1 MEKAIKKY
9 SAYFVLFFLFCISFS
24 SSSDFSQ
31 DLGRHL
37 KLGEIIWQTRTIPNV
52 NLFSY
57 TNTTFPFINHHWLA
71 EVFSFLLKS
80 LSGLYSLQV
89 LKIILILFSGW
100 VSIKS
105 GLAKGSRLVVLLVS
119 LFIFPLLLDRLDIR
133 PELFGFLFFV
143 LLLYIL
149 FFQEQ
154 KKLYYLAP
162 LILLLWVNIHIT
174 FIFGLGLVFLKRNK
188 FLIIFSFLTLLFN
201 PHGIWGVLYPLNI
214 WRNYGYTIAENQ
226 NLFFLKSVMLNPL
239 IQYFLL
245 TTPIIFISLFILLAR
260 KKYTFFII
268 LLTFFILPFWQI
280 RHMPFFV
287 LAAIPTVS
295 FAFSLVLFGLKTNT
309 RFEQYRN
316 ILYGIFILLCIL
328 FSSVFIF
335 NTYYQVFD
343 KSKLFG
349 MGFDEPQKH
358 ATDFVLKSELKGN
371 LFNNFDIGGYAIYR
385 LFPTYKVFVDN
396 RPEAYP
402 AEFFQNI
409 YIPLQENKELRE
421 KIFRQYD
428 IHTVFFSH
436 TDMTPWGRTFMEQ
449 ILQDPQWKIVFLDD
463 SIIILTDEKKYSD
476 IRLDNRYMAQ
486 LVSSQDNY
494 LSLLRLTSILSF
506 MGKSD
511 LSRQA
516 FMKAQNINP
525 ASCTIQR
532 ATFEINPSNRSW
544 VCSSFFSF

>member
-9 SAYFVLFFLFCISFS
+9 SVYFVLFFLFCLSFS

-52 NLFSY
+52 NFFSY
-57 TNTTFPFINHHWLA
+57 TNTAFPFINHHWLA
-71 EVFSFLLKS
+71 EVFYFLLKS
-80 LSGLYSLQV
+80 IGGLFSLQI
-89 LKIILILFSGW
+89 LKVGLILFAGW

-105 GLAKGSRLVVLLVS
+105 GLAKGSRLVVLFIS
-119 LFIFPLLLDRLDIR
+119 LFLFPLLLDRLDIR
-133 PELFGFLFFV
+133 PELFGFLFFA

-149 FFQEQ
+149 FFQVQ
-154 KKLYYLAP
+154 KKLYYLVP
-162 LILLLWVNIHIT
+162 FILFLWINIHIT
-174 FIFGLGLVFLKRNK
+174 FIFGMGLILLRRNK
-188 FLIIFSFLTLLFN
+188 LLLSLSLLALLLN
-201 PHGIWGVLYPLNI
+201 PHGLTGILYPFNI
-214 WRNYGYTIAENQ
+214 WKNYGYTIAENQ

-245 TTPIIFISLFILLAR
+245 SIPPIFVALFILFAR
-260 KKYTFFII
+260 KKYIFFIL

-287 LAAIPTVS
+287 FVAIPTVS
-295 FAFSLVLFGLKTNT
+295 YAYSQVLFSSMIKN
-309 RFEQYRN
+309 RFEQSRSIIYVV
-316 ILYGIFILLCIL
+316 FIMLCLL

-343 KSKLFG
+343 KNKSFDI
-349 MGFDEPQKH
+349 GFEESQKK
-358 ATDFVLKSELKGN
+358 ATDFVLKSKMRGN
-371 LFNNFDIGGYAIYR
+371 IFNNFDIGGYAIYR

-402 AEFFQNI
+402 ADFFQNI
-409 YIPLQENKELRE
+409 YIPLQEKKELRDE
-421 KIFRQYD
+421 IFKRYN
-428 IHTVFFSH
+428 IHTIFFSH
-436 TDMTPWGRTFMEQ
+436 TDMTPWGKTFLEQ
-449 ILQDPQWKIVFLDD
+449 ILNEPQWKMVYLDD
-463 SIIILTDEKKYSD
+463 SIIILTDEETYSD
-476 IRLDNRYMAQ
+476 IRSNNTYIMQ
-486 LVSSQDNY
+486 LVFSQDNY
-494 LSLLRLTSILSF
+494 LSLLRLTSVLSV

-516 FMKAQNINP
+516 FIKAQKINP
-525 ASCTIQR
+525 SSCTIQR
-532 ATFEINPSNRSW
+532 ATFEIDPTNKSW

>member
-1 MEKAIKKY
+1 MEKVIKKY
-9 SAYFVLFFLFCISFS
+9 SGYFVLFFLFCLSFS
-24 SSSDFSQ
+24 TSADFSQ

-37 KLGEIIWQTRTIPNV
+37 KLGEMIWQTRTIPNV

-71 EVFSFLLKS
+71 EVFYFLLKS
-80 LSGLYSLQV
+80 IGGLFFLQI
-89 LKIILILFSGW
+89 LKIVLTLSAGW

-119 LFIFPLLLDRLDIR
+119 LFLFPLFLDRLDIR
-133 PELFGFLFFV
+133 PELFGFLFFSI
-143 LLLYIL
+143 LLYIL

-154 KKLYYLAP
+154 KKLYYLVP

-174 FIFGLGLVFLKRNK
+174 FIFGIGLVLLKRIK
-188 FLIIFSFLTLLFN
+188 FLTIFSLLAVMIN
-201 PHGIWGVLYPLNI
+201 PHGVAGVLYPLNI
-214 WRNYGYTIAENQ
+214 WKNYGYTIAENQ

-245 TTPIIFISLFILLAR
+245 CIPFIFIALFILFAR

-287 LAAIPTVS
+287 LASIPTLS
-295 FAFSLVLFGLKTNT
+295 YAFSLVLFSSKTNT
-309 RFEQYRN
+309 RLEQYRK
-316 ILYGIFILLCIL
+316 ILYGVLILLCIL
-328 FSSVFIF
+328 FSSAFIL

-343 KSKLFG
+343 KNKSFG
-349 MGFDEPQKH
+349 IGFDESQKQ
-358 ATDFVLKSELKGN
+358 ATDFVLKSKLKGN
-371 LFNNFDIGGYAIYR
+371 MFNNFDIGGYAIYR

-409 YIPLQENKELRE
+409 YIPMQENKELRT

-428 IHTVFFSH
+428 IHTIFFSH
-436 TDMTPWGRTFMEQ
+436 TDMTPWGRIFMEQ

-463 SIIILTDEKKYSD
+463 SIIILTDEETYSD
-476 IRLDNRYMAQ
+476 VRSNDTYMMQ

-494 LSLLRLTSILSF
+494 LSLLRLTSILSA
-506 MGKSD
+506 MGKND

-516 FMKAQNINP
+516 FIKAKNINP

-532 ATFEINPSNRSW
+532 VTFEINPSNKSW
-544 VCSSFFSF
+544 VCSSFLSF

>member
-9 SAYFVLFFLFCISFS
+9 SVYFALFFLFCLSFS
-24 SSSDFSQ
+24 TSTDFSQ

-37 KLGEIIWQTRTIPNV
+37 KLGEIILQIRRIPNV

-71 EVFSFLLKS
+71 EVIYFLLKRM
-80 LSGLYSLQV
+80 LGLFSLQI
-89 LKIILILFSGW
+89 LKIVLIFFAGL

-105 GLAKGSRLVVLLVS
+105 ALTKGSRLIVFLTS
-119 LFIFPLLLDRLDIR
+119 LFLFPLLLDRLDIR
-133 PELFGFLFFV
+133 PELFGFLFFA

-149 FFQEQ
+149 FFQENR
-154 KKLYYLAP
+154 KLYYFVP
-162 LILLLWVNIHIT
+162 FILLLWVNIHIT
-174 FIFGLGLVFLKRNK
+174 FIFGLGLVFLKRNR
-188 FLIIFSFLTLLFN
+188 FLLFSLLVLLLN
-201 PHGIWGVLYPLNI
+201 PHGLAGILYPINI
-214 WRNYGYTIAENQ
+214 WKNYGYTIVENQ
-226 NLFFLKSVMLNPL
+226 NLFFLKSVILSPL

-245 TTPIIFISLFILLAR
+245 SIPFIFIALFILLAR

-280 RHMPFFV
+280 RHIPFFV

-295 FAFSLVLFGLKTNT
+295 YAFSLVLFSAKTNK
-309 RFEQYRN
+309 RFEKSRN
-316 ILYGIFILLCIL
+316 IIYAVFILLCIL
-328 FSSVFIF
+328 FSTAFIF

-343 KSKLFG
+343 KGKSFG
-349 MGFDEPQKH
+349 VGFDEQQKK
-358 ATDFVLKSELKGN
+358 ATDFVLKSKLKGRI
-371 LFNNFDIGGYAIYR
+371 FNNFDIGGYVIYR

-402 AEFFQNI
+402 ADFFQKV
-409 YIPLQENKELRE
+409 YIPLQENNDLRE

-428 IHTVFFSH
+428 IHTIFFSH

-449 ILQDPQWKIVFLDD
+449 ILKESKWKMVYLDD
-463 SIIILTDEKKYSD
+463 SIVILTDETKYLD
-476 IRLDNRYMAQ
+476 IRSDERYIVQ

-494 LSLLRLTSILSF
+494 LSLLRLTSILSV
-506 MGKSD
+506 MGKND
-511 LSRQA
+511 LSRKA
-516 FMKAQNINP
+516 FIKAQNLNP
-525 ASCTIQR
+525 SSCSIQR
-532 ATFEINPSNRSW
+532 ATYEIDPSNKSW